1 MLGDDR
7 STTLA
12 DKRGMRNRLRVADL
26 FHRVNDVAHILVE
39 RVVHRAVEGRAGT
52 IVIHAEAATD
62 IEIAEFV
69 AHFGEL
75 RVEAGGFADGAF
87 DGADVWHLGA
97 DMEMD
102 KLEAVGEPGGMEHV
116 AGFNEVGGGEA
127 ELGILAAAGGPFAS
141 ALREQADAK
150 PDEGLDF
157 HRL

>member
-7 STTLA
+7 PTALA

-39 RVVHRAVEGRAGT
+39 RVVHRAVEGCPGT
-52 IVIHAEAATD
+52 IVVHAETAAD

-87 DGADVWHLGA
+87 DGADVGHLGA
-97 DMEMD
+97 DMEMH
-102 KLEAVGEPGGMEHV
+102 KLEAVGESGGMEHV
-116 AGFNEVGGGEA
+116 AGLHEVGSGEA
-127 ELGILAAAGGPFAS
+127 ELGILAAAGGPLAG
-141 ALREQADAK
+141 AL
-150 PDEGLDF
+150 
-157 HRL
+157 